1 MGRLVWYTRRVNQNR
16 LDFDRRPA
24 LEFRVS
30 KITPNTGVLA
40 DRDLDDALGLCWPII
55 SSATY

>member
-24 LEFRVS
+24 LEFRGS
-30 KITPNTGVLA
+30 KITSDTGLLA
-40 DRDLDDALGLCWPII
+40 APDLDDALRLCWPII